1 MGSRAT
7 GGNEGVAGVHV
18 MREEGGAARTHLRPS
33 RADLTFQNVGMIC
46 DMNAVDGVENLVGGK
61 DLYMPGR
68 EGGLEGTFTTP

>member
-1 MGSRAT
+1 M
-7 GGNEGVAGVHV
+7 HV
-18 MREEGGAARTHLRPS
+18 MRDEGGAARTCLHPS

-68 EGGLEGTFTTP
+68 EVFVRARGGGTTRGRNAGSR